1 LQAEPLRKADDLQ
14 RLVEFAEHLEEA
26 QLILIAIYLSQFQLL
41 LNILENLSSFLL
53 LFKRNMGGSDENF
66 SFIIEIGLF
75 LTI

>member
-26 QLILIAIYLSQFQLL
+26 QLILIAPNLSQFQLL
-41 LNILENLSSFLL
+41 LNILENLSCFLQ
-53 LFKRNMGGSDENF
+53 LFKRNMRGSDENF

>member
-41 LNILENLSSFLL
+41 LNILENLSCFLQ
-53 LFKRNMGGSDENF
+53 LFKRNMRGSDEN
-66 SFIIEIGLF
+66 IGF
-75 LTI
+75 VI